1 MNKLTKNILIV
12 NDEYLVRCGLK
23 AIIDWT
29 GFDCV
34 ITGEAGNGREAFDF
48 IAKNPVDIIVTDIRL
63 PEMDGVELTRKIKE
77 KKLRTQI
84 IILCDYNEFPYA
96 QEAVKLG
103 AFRYVFKTESIKT
116 NLENALKCLSF
127 QPDAGEAPGQR
138 GEGSAERL
146 FPEWNEQV
154 EQYIRKLYYSLSS
167 SKEDG
172 QAGYSHIVKK
182 CVDFIYSDYKN
193 NIGLSEAAER
203 SGVSNSYLSY
213 IFKQETGGNFSTALT
228 RHRIEEAKKL
238 LATTTLKIYQIAE
251 QVGFSNPYYF
261 SKVFKKISGYSCKDY
276 RNRGEK

>member
-1 MNKLTKNILIV
+1 MKNILIV

-23 AIIDWT
+23 AIIDWA
-29 GFDCV
+29 GLDCV
-34 ITGEAGNGREAFDF
+34 ITGEAGNGREAFGF
-48 IAKNPVDIIVTDIRL
+48 IEKNPVDIVVADIRL
-63 PEMDGVELTRKIKE
+63 PEMDGAELTRKIKE
-77 KKLRTQI
+77 HKLRTQI
-84 IILCDYNEFPYA
+84 IILCNHNEFPYA

-103 AFRYVFKTESIKT
+103 AFRYIFKTESIKT
-116 NLENALKCLSF
+116 NLENALKSLRF
-127 QPDAGEAPGQR
+127 NPDAVEASGQKSPGST
-138 GEGSAERL
+138 GRL

-154 EQYIRKLYYSLSS
+154 EEYIRELYFSLSS

-172 QAGYSHIVKK
+172 QASYSHIVKK

-213 IFKQETGGNFSTALT
+213 IFKQETGGNFSAALT
-228 RHRIEEAKKL
+228 QHRIEEAKKL

-261 SKVFKKISGYSCKDY
+261 SKVFKKISGYSCKEY
-276 RNRGEK
+276 RNRIEG